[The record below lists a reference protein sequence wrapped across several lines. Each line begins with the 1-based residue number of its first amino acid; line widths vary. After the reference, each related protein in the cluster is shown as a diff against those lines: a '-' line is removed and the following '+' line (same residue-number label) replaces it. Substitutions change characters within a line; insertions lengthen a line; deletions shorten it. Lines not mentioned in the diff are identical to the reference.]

1 MNTLKKILW
10 ASLSFFVFTANAQ
23 DEVPTDLNTL
33 QFVDANGNVV
43 SDGTTLTISDIEE
56 TPEGLEINSG
66 LSVKN
71 TTSDDVYTCANI
83 EILSIDNG
91 KIRSCFP
98 SSCQEIDHVGSFS
111 TQKGSVSA
119 NSTTGFQTE
128 WKPESPE
135 SYGACTATF
144 QLQLYKRIMVPGSI
158 SPKYELNAYGP
169 KVKINFIYSN
179 PTNINGIK
187 NDEIKAVAFYNI
199 NGQQIVNP
207 ISSGVTIVKF
217 SNGKRLKCCKNKI

>member
-1 MNTLKKILW
+1 MKTLKSFLW
-10 ASLSFFVFTANAQ
+10 ASLSLFVFTANAQ

-33 QFVDANGNVV
+33 QFVDANGNIV
-43 SDGTTLTISDIEE
+43 SDGTTLTLSDIEE
-56 TPEGLEINSG
+56 TPEGIEINSG

-83 EILSIDNG
+83 EVLSIDNG
-91 KIRSCFP
+91 EISCCFP
-98 SSCQEIDHVGSFS
+98 FSCQGIGQVGSLS
-111 TQKGSVSA
+111 TQTGSVSA

-128 WKPESPE
+128 WKPES
-135 SYGACTATF
+135 YGACTATF
-144 QLQLYKRIMVPGSI
+144 QLQLYKQVLSPGSFQ
-158 SPKYELNAYGP
+158 PKYELNAYGP

-207 ISSGVTIVKF
+207 ISSGLTIVKL
-217 SNGKRLKCCKNKI
+217 SNGKTVKMLQK

>member
-1 MNTLKKILW
+1 MKTLKSFLW
-10 ASLSFFVFTANAQ
+10 ASLSLFVFTANAQ

-33 QFVDANGNVV
+33 QFVDANGNIV
-43 SDGTTLTISDIEE
+43 SDGTTLTLSDIEE
-56 TPEGLEINSG
+56 TPEGIEINSG

-83 EILSIDNG
+83 EVLSIDNG
-91 KIRSCFP
+91 EISSCFP
-98 SSCQEIDHVGSFS
+98 SSCNRRNHVGSFS
-111 TQKGSVSA
+111 TQTGSVSA

-128 WKPESPE
+128 WIPESPE
-135 SYGACTATF
+135 SYGACTAIF
-144 QLQLYKRIMVPGSI
+144 QIQLYRKVLSPGSI
-158 SPKYELNAYGP
+158 GPKYEIKAYGP
-169 KVKINFIYSN
+169 KVNVNFIYSN

-207 ISSGVTIVKF
+207 KSSGLTIVKL
-217 SNGKRLKCCKNKI
+217 SNGKTVKMLQK

>member
-1 MNTLKKILW
+1 MNTLKTILW
-10 ASLSFFVFTANAQ
+10 ASLSLFVFTANAQ

-33 QFVDANGNVV
+33 QFVDANGNIV
-43 SDGTTLTISDIEE
+43 SDGTTLTLSDIEE
-56 TPEGLEINSG
+56 TPEGIEINSG

-83 EILSIDNG
+83 EVLSIDNG
-91 KIRSCFP
+91 KISSCFP
-98 SSCQEIDHVGSFS
+98 SSCQSIDHIGSFS
-111 TQKGSVSA
+111 TTTGSVSA
-119 NSTTGFQTE
+119 NSTTSFQTE
-128 WKPESPE
+128 WKPES
-135 SYGACTATF
+135 YGTCTATF
-144 QLQLYKRIMVPGSI
+144 QLQLYRRIMVPGSI

-169 KVKINFIYSN
+169 KVKMNFIYSN

-187 NDEIKAVAFYNI
+187 NDEIKTIAFYNI

-217 SNGKRLKCCKNKI
+217 SNGKTVKMLQK